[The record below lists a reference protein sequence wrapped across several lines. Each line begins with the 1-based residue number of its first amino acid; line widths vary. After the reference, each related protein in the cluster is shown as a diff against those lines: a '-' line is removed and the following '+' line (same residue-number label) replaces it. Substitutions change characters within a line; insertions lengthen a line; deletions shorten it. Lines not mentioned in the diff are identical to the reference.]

1 MNLSLL
7 FARRYLFAKKSHNA
21 INIITAISVLVLAV
35 VTAAMVVVLSA
46 TNGIAELVD
55 TIYSP
60 FDQDITIT
68 PANGKTFARDS
79 LDAKAVRALPEIQ
92 AASWTIEENVLLR
105 CGDKQAV
112 ATLKGI
118 EPQYLAMSNMADY
131 VYAGD
136 TALHGPDGAYAL
148 LGIGLRSDLD
158 VPLKDGVFRPLE
170 ISAPVRGRKLSKY
183 KQGAFENRNVA
194 MGGAFT
200 INISFDTKYAV
211 APIDLADSLLHYGG
225 EVSALEMKLRE
236 GADAEEVAASVRTLA
251 GDGFTVKT
259 RYQKNEL
266 MYRTNE
272 TEKWVTFVVLCF
284 IALIGAFNL
293 IASITMLMIEKRKDM
308 RTLASMGAAPA
319 TVRAVFFIE
328 GLLITLVG
336 TLSGLL
342 LGLLVCWLQQHFGLL
357 EMEDSVV
364 EFYPVAVRWSDVA
377 LITATML
384 IIGGIAS
391 RVPLRGLSNRFLSGS
406 VPA

>member
-1 MNLSLL
+1 MDLAFL
-7 FARRYLFAKKSHNA
+7 FARRYLFARKSHNA
-21 INIITAISVLVLAV
+21 INIITAISMLVLAV

-46 TNGIAELVD
+46 TNGIAHLVD

-68 PANGKTFARDS
+68 PAQGKTFSRDS
-79 LDAKAVRALPEIQ
+79 IDLKALEQLPEVT

-105 CGDKQAV
+105 CGDRQAV

-118 EPQYLAMSNMADY
+118 EPQYLVMSDLKQY

-136 TALHGPDGAYAL
+136 TALSGPDGAYAL

-183 KQGAFENRNVA
+183 KQGAFDSRSVA
-194 MGGAFT
+194 MGGTFT
-200 INISFDTKYAV
+200 INIAFDTKYAV
-211 APIDLADSLLHYGG
+211 VPLDLADSLLHYDG

-236 GADAEEVAASVRTLA
+236 GTDAEDVAASVRERI
-251 GDGFTVKT
+251 GPDYTVKT

-272 TEKWVTFVVLCF
+272 TEKWVTFTVLCF

-293 IASITMLMIEKRKDM
+293 IASITMLMIEKQKDM
-308 RTLASMGAAPA
+308 RTLTSMGTAPA
-319 TVRAVFFIE
+319 TIRRVFFLE
-328 GLLITLVG
+328 GMLITLMG
-336 TLSGLL
+336 TASGLVLGLL
-342 LGLLVCWLQQHFGLL
+342 LCWIQERFGLL
-357 EMEDSVV
+357 AMQDSVV
-364 EFYPVAVRWSDVA
+364 EYYPVKVIAIDVL
-377 LITATML
+377 LIAATML
-384 IIGGIAS
+384 VIGFIAS
-391 RVPLRGLSNRFLSGS
+391 RVPLRGLSRRFLVSGE
-406 VPA
+406 